1 MIAGSDGRSRIKLF
15 GLTDADNPRE
25 FFGIKAIFHEMMV
38 FTYANKER
46 LYSPG
51 VVNTLY
57 FLKFHPEEVVQAQ
70 KLKNMLD
77 PNDLVN
83 SYRLVKSKMW
93 YIRLQLFF
101 LIAKILF

>member
-1 MIAGSDGRSRIKLF
+1 MIAGSDGRSRIKLY
-15 GLTDADNPRE
+15 GLTDTDKSRE
-25 FFGIKAIFHEMMV
+25 FFGIKSIFHEMML
-38 FTYANKER
+38 FAYSNKDR
-46 LYSPG
+46 LYSAG

-70 KLKNMLD
+70 KLKNTLD
-77 PNDLVN
+77 PDDLLN
-83 SYRLVKSKMW
+83 SYRLVKSKMR